1 MSRST
6 GPTRARALSRALER
20 LPGLV
25 FEAHSTD
32 YQPAAALAALVEDG
46 FAILKVGPGLTFA
59 LREALYGLDAIA
71 TELRA
76 LAPEESVE
84 RTMERVMLENP
95 AHWRSHY
102 PGTPEEQRLQR
113 HFSYSDRIRY
123 YWPDPRAVAAV
134 DRLMDRL
141 GERDIP
147 QTLISQYLSRLYP
160 SVLAGSGLAPAAR
173 PLPRCCRAGA
183 GPLLGRREGER
194 RLRLNLACRMPTDGN
209 RSATSAAGS
218 VAERKP
224 SSAGSYMLSYTIRPL
239 GTPISVSLPAGR
251 IRDLRGS
258 AAGTT
263 IGRSA
268 LGRSSMAI
276 QRHKGLADDVYE
288 AIFNKL
294 MSLEISPG
302 ARITVDG
309 LVRELGVSHTPIRE
323 ALGRLEGEG
332 LVVKTHLVGYS
343 AAPQITRRR
352 FDELYELRL
361 LLEPDGA
368 RRAAL
373 RVSDERLSKLRE
385 TAGLM
390 SKLSNSRERLSY
402 SGFARLDADYHDQIM
417 EIAGN
422 ELIRDT
428 LAHLHTHFHIFRLMY
443 HARVTEEALSEHDAL
458 LTALSGRDE
467 LGAERAMRNHI
478 ERSRHRLLEAFA

>member
-1 MSRST
+1 M
-6 GPTRARALSRALER
+6 
-20 LPGLV
+20 V
-25 FEAHSTD
+25 
-32 YQPAAALAALVEDG
+32 
-46 FAILKVGPGLTFA
+46 
-59 LREALYGLDAIA
+59 
-71 TELRA
+71 
-76 LAPEESVE
+76 
-84 RTMERVMLENP
+84 
-95 AHWRSHY
+95 
-102 PGTPEEQRLQR
+102 
-113 HFSYSDRIRY
+113 
-123 YWPDPRAVAAV
+123 
-134 DRLMDRL
+134 
-141 GERDIP
+141 
-147 QTLISQYLSRLYP
+147 
-160 SVLAGSGLAPAAR
+160 
-173 PLPRCCRAGA
+173 
-183 GPLLGRREGER
+183 
-194 RLRLNLACRMPTDGN
+194 
-209 RSATSAAGS
+209 
-218 VAERKP
+218 
-224 SSAGSYMLSYTIRPL
+224 SYTILPL
-239 GTPISVSLPAGR
+239 GAPISVSLPVVQ

-263 IGRSA
+263 IGQSA
-268 LGRSSMAI
+268 LGRSSMVI

-294 MSLEISPG
+294 MSLEIVPG

-373 RVSDERLSKLRE
+373 RVSDERLSKLKE

-422 ELIRDT
+422 GLIRDT